1 MVDASGG
8 PSLSQALSVKTKLA
22 HLNLDGNL
30 IGASGAAYLSL
41 TLPVNHTTL
50 TYLNLGSKETG
61 EPGAAS
67 LSLRPFQSIA
77 L

>member
-1 MVDASGG
+1 MVDVSGG

-30 IGASGAAYLSL
+30 IGASGAASLSQVF
-41 TLPVNHTTL
+41 PVSTTL
-50 TYLNLGSKETG
+50 THLNLGSKETG